1 MVSGG
6 EEENK
11 EIKYLLMLYWYAA
24 DAYVNLVE
32 KFASTKPIDERY
44 EKILIEFKNRI
55 KRSIE
60 SKFDLSKPDQN
71 VTSAQNSAKE
81 SK

>member
-6 EEENK
+6 EQDNK
-11 EIKYLLMLYWYAA
+11 EIKYLLMLYWYAV

-32 KFASTKPIDERY
+32 KFAQSKPLEERY

-55 KRSIE
+55 KRSIQ
-60 SKFDLSKPDQN
+60 SKFDPSKP
-71 VTSAQNSAKE
+71 
-81 SK
+81 